1 MNNSC
6 QSRLILHSSR
16 MKQALFWIPA
26 FCAMALSLSNC
37 ANNQPADTSTGG
49 TLGPFDEHGRYVEAW
64 ADDPSKWRRS
74 GGTQHETKPQIAK
87 NDEVP
92 LNSVPLAP
100 SGSKPGR
107 ASTSK
112 PITLTPLP
120 PARTSPTKSQPT
132 EVARVTPKRTV
143 KESVEEESPKP
154 KAKTTPVKVKPK
166 VKPKPKAVRYTV
178 KKGDTLSGIAS
189 KTGASV
195 SAIKSENGIS
205 GSMIHPG
212 QTLTI
217 PKR

>member
-1 MNNSC
+1 
-6 QSRLILHSSR
+6 
-16 MKQALFWIPA
+16 
-26 FCAMALSLSNC
+26 MALSLSNC
-37 ANNQPADTSTGG
+37 ANNKPGDPTANY
-49 TLGPFDEHGRYVEAW
+49 GPFDAQGRYHEEW
-64 ADDPSKWRRS
+64 ADDPSKWRSS
-74 GGTQHETKPQIAK
+74 GGSPHQTKPAIAK

-100 SGSKPGR
+100 SGSTPKRG
-107 ASTSK
+107 TSK
-112 PITLTPLP
+112 PVTLTPLP
-120 PARTSPTKSQPT
+120 PAENSKPT
-132 EVARVTPKRTV
+132 VAKVTPKRTV
-143 KESVEEESPKP
+143 REAVEEESPKP

-166 VKPKPKAVRYTV
+166 IKPKPKVVRYTV

-205 GSMIHPG
+205 GSLIHPG

>member
-1 MNNSC
+1 
-6 QSRLILHSSR
+6 
-16 MKQALFWIPA
+16 
-26 FCAMALSLSNC
+26 MALSLSNC
-37 ANNQPADTSTGG
+37 ANNPPPDTSTGG

-100 SGSKPGR
+100 AGGTPKRSSSSLKPV
-107 ASTSK
+107 
-112 PITLTPLP
+112 TLTPLP
-120 PARTSPTKSQPT
+120 PARTSEA
-132 EVARVTPKRTV
+132 EVVKVAPKRTV
-143 KESVEEESPKP
+143 REAVEESPKP
-154 KAKTTPVKVKPK
+154 KPKTTPVKVKPK
-166 VKPKPKAVRYTV
+166 PKPKPKAVRYTV